1 MAGGGFFRDLATGG
15 AACEPSDG
23 AGPSG
28 SGTQNPMSRLADVV
42 LGDRGKHAREQQMQ
56 QAMRGN
62 GTCATARDAR
72 SSATMGGFVRWTDG
86 KCARRETRL

>member
-15 AACEPSDG
+15 GACEPSDG
-23 AGPSG
+23 SGPSG

-62 GTCATARDAR
+62 GTFATVHNGR
-72 SSATMGGFVRWTDG
+72 SSTTMGCFVR
-86 KCARRETRL
+86 

>member
-62 GTCATARDAR
+62 GTCATATFDRAR
-72 SSATMGGFVRWTDG
+72 RWEVSFVGLTG
-86 KCARRETRL
+86 SVRRETRL